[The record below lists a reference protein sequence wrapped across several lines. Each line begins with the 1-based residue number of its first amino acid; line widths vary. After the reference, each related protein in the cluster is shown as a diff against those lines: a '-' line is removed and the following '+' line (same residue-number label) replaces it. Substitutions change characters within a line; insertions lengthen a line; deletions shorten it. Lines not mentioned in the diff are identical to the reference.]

1 MRREPIGGSAP
12 PSTPSKLGA
21 WLVARRLLVDEAL
34 AQMLPPRAVLA
45 AAVHDAMEDALLG
58 SGKRMRPL
66 LCLAVGE
73 IYRVDDARILPP
85 AAAVEMVHAAS
96 LVLDDLPCM
105 DDAAVRRGRPASH
118 VAHGEAAAILASFAL
133 LNRAFGI
140 LAGEGDAGGTSEKTR
155 ALIARRVAQAV
166 GTDGLIGGQCA
177 DLALSRPGSIGRKDP
192 GTIRADLDTME
203 TIHSRKTGSL
213 FVASAEIGAHL
224 GGATADELESLRA
237 YARNLGLAFQI
248 IDDLIDAT
256 GDASAAGKPVRADAP
271 RGSFVTLS
279 GIDGARTLAAE
290 LTGAALAAIV
300 PFGRRGDRLRA
311 LAHHLASRDR

>member
-1 MRREPIGGSAP
+1 MTRPDLE
-12 PSTPSKLGA
+12 A
-21 WLVARRLLVDEAL
+21 WLDARRLEVEQTLAKLLPARSELAL
-34 AQMLPPRAVLA
+34 P
-45 AAVHDAMEDALLG
+45 VHLAMEEALLG
-58 SGKRMRPL
+58 PGKRMRPL

-85 AAAVEMVHAAS
+85 AAAIEMVHAAS

-105 DDAAVRRGRPASH
+105 DDAPVRRGRPATH
-118 VAHGEAAAILASFAL
+118 VAHGEAAAILAAFAL

-140 LAGEGDAGGTSEKTR
+140 LAGEGDRSGTSER
-155 ALIARRVAQAV
+155 IRMLIARGAAVAI

-177 DLALSRPGSIGRKDP
+177 DLALSRPGSIGAKDAAMI
-192 GTIRADLDTME
+192 GADLDTLE
-203 TIHSRKTGSL
+203 FIHSRKTGSL
-213 FVASAEIGAHL
+213 FVACAEIGAHL
-224 GGATADELESLRA
+224 GGATADEIEALRA

-256 GDASAAGKPVRADAP
+256 DDAPAAGEQ

-279 GIDGARTLAAE
+279 GVEGARTLATE
-290 LTGAALAAIV
+290 LTGSALQALV

-311 LAHHLASRDR
+311 LAEHLASRNR